1 MVFDDGNSK
10 AQVIKYQQY
19 IPQLQTKLDETRD
32 DKIFLI
38 LCKINSYLERETQ
51 SVVHDCIMF
60 MMK

>member
-1 MVFDDGNSK
+1 MVFDDGNSR

-32 DKIFLI
+32 DKI
-38 LCKINSYLERETQ
+38 LCKIYSYLKKETQ